1 MNKLLQN
8 AINSIEIGI
17 EDYELSK
24 QNDRRI
30 ISCVR
35 NIFAGILLLF
45 KYKLAELSPANSD
58 EVLIKQNILWVI
70 EDDNIIA
77 KGKGEKTV
85 DVQSI
90 KDRFKSL
97 NINVTWK
104 DLDDINTYRNKI
116 EHYYSEFPIDTVK
129 EMIAKAFPIINDFIR
144 NNLYKNPEDL
154 FNNTTWNTFLSLNN
168 VYEQERSICLDN
180 LNKLDFYHDEIFETL
195 SNHKCSKCGYGLI
208 TVEDG
213 VNSMYADQHTYR
225 CKSCNKTWNYAELVS
240 ECLDEKYKKEWWEC
254 REGGEEPVVICP
266 SCGGTYDYIANI
278 CYSCTEEGLDSICKI
293 CCGNI
298 PASELMF
305 SPLCGYC
312 AYKRNKQ
319 QEE

>member
-104 DLDDINTYRNKI
+104 N
-116 EHYYSEFPIDTVK
+116 S
-129 EMIAKAFPIINDFIR
+129 
-144 NNLYKNPEDL
+144 
-154 FNNTTWNTFLSLNN
+154 LS
-168 VYEQERSICLDN
+168 
-180 LNKLDFYHDEIFETL
+180 
-195 SNHKCSKCGYGLI
+195 
-208 TVEDG
+208 
-213 VNSMYADQHTYR
+213 
-225 CKSCNKTWNYAELVS
+225 
-240 ECLDEKYKKEWWEC
+240 
-254 REGGEEPVVICP
+254 
-266 SCGGTYDYIANI
+266 
-278 CYSCTEEGLDSICKI
+278 
-293 CCGNI
+293 I
-298 PASELMF
+298 P
-305 SPLCGYC
+305 
-312 AYKRNKQ
+312 
-319 QEE
+319 